1 MRITHGVAD
10 STYVSMD
17 DEMIGRSQIYSREV
31 DCDEEDGPFSKVFLI
46 DAANVFALMEKSFGK
61 TNWWTNARQYSK
73 KKEGRK
79 AWRAFI
85 KYHFLGNDR
94 AVTIADMLRN
104 KLQSAAF
111 AGPKRNWDFV
121 KFCNLHT
128 NAHIPMRATWFHT
141 RRIRAQYSPKTRR
154 FNSSRMVSQTPI
166 SIQLRASSTANS
178 QRYKYDTFEE
188 LHEDQPKT

>member
-128 NAHIPMRATWFHT
+128 NAHTNA
-141 RRIRAQYSPKTRR
+141 SD
-154 FNSSRMVSQTPI
+154 MVSYQADKSPI
-166 SIQLRASSTANS
+166 FSENQKIQLFQNGITDPYFNTIKGLVNS
-178 QRYKYDTFEE
+178 Q
-188 LHEDQPKT
+188 QPAL